1 MEIARDK
8 DIRNKENRIKKQIED
23 DRLTEKQRKTM
34 LEYNRTLLKNG
45 LSAHSRSI
53 NIKNLSMLFRNT
65 GKEVDQLTKK
75 AVDDFII
82 DLLENG
88 YNVQSKRFKR
98 KGMYSKQTI
107 EQIKLSIKTFFKRI
121 GKSEVVED
129 IKIKRNKK
137 FKVPDDIF
145 TKEDILKLVGCA
157 DNFRDKALVFTLY
170 ESGCR
175 SGEWLNVRLKNV
187 ALDEY
192 GAVVVVSGKTGSRR
206 IRLLDSVPDLTSW
219 LNQHPSKND
228 PEAPL
233 WTNIGSHL
241 DMGLGFNGLHT
252 ILNKYAKNSKLNKK
266 IYPHLLR
273 HSRLTHLAG
282 DGFTEAELRIIA
294 GWSAD
299 SQMPKV
305 YIHLSGADVDRKQL
319 EKAGKLIN
327 EKQNGDKTKPKTC
340 AVCGYENSATNKF
353 CSKCGRPLDYKGAME
368 FKESESQIKSFVEL
382 LMKEVKSERLKE
394 IMNKIS

>member
-1 MEIARDK
+1 MEIARTK
-8 DIRNKENRIKKQIED
+8 ELKNKEIKIKKQINDE
-23 DRLTEKQRKTM
+23 RLTEKQKETM
-34 LEYNRTLLKNG
+34 LNYNRTLLKLN
-45 LSAHSRSI
+45 LSVHSREI
-53 NIKNLSMLFRNT
+53 NMKNLSLLFRKT
-65 GKEVDQLTKK
+65 GKEADKTTKEDVDN
-75 AVDDFII
+75 FII

-88 YNVQSKRFKR
+88 YTTKRR
-98 KGMYSKQTI
+98 KGNYSNQTI

-121 GKSEVVED
+121 NKPEIVED
-129 IKIKRNKK
+129 VKIQRNKK

-145 TKEDILKLVGCA
+145 TKDDILNLVSVC
-157 DNFRDKALVFTLY
+157 DNFRDKALIFSLY

-175 SGEWLNVRLKNV
+175 AGEWLNVKLKNV
-187 ALDEY
+187 TLDEY

-206 IRLLDSVPDLTSW
+206 VRLLDSVPDLTSW
-219 LNQHPSKND
+219 LNQHPDRNN
-228 PEAPL
+228 PELPL
-233 WTNIGSHL
+233 WTNIGSHIG
-241 DMGLGFNGLHT
+241 MGLGFNGLHI
-252 ILNKYAKNSKLNKK
+252 ILNKYGKRAKLNKK

-327 EKQNGDKTKPKTC
+327 EKSNGDKTKPKTC
-340 AVCGYENSATNKF
+340 AVCDEENSATNKF
-353 CSKCGRPLDYKGAME
+353 CFRCGRPLDYKGALE
-368 FKESESQIKSFVEL
+368 HKKAEQETRSFVEMVMNYL
-382 LMKEVKSERLKE
+382 TPEQKKE
-394 IMNKIS
+394 IGSKLFS